1 LPPNYIE
8 VLEQRIAEL
17 EGLLSQT
24 HPDIVNDH
32 IDRPPQQRSRLHRN
46 QREPSESTQDSYD
59 EPDRYVTQ
67 DVARN

>member
-1 LPPNYIE
+1 
-8 VLEQRIAEL
+8 L

-32 IDRPPQQRSRLHRN
+32 IDRPPQQQSRLHRN
-46 QREPSESTQDSYD
+46 QREPSESTQGSYD